1 MRYKTIYDISVS
13 LGEESINYPGDT
25 PFSRELLW
33 TIKDSGICDLS
44 KIVMSAH
51 SGTHIDVPAHFI
63 SDSKTLDFYTV
74 QDFILPARVIEIEDK
89 HSIMLSELKNIDIKP
104 GEALLFKTDNSVT
117 GLCKN
122 GVFSK
127 NFVCL
132 SPGAA
137 EFCVEKKV
145 KLVGIDYI
153 TIEKYGDE
161 AFPAHKKI
169 LGNGILVLEGLN
181 LFEVPAGSYTLMC
194 LPLKIK
200 GGEASPVRAVLFN

>member
-13 LGEESINYPGDT
+13 LGEESIDYPGDT

-51 SGTHIDVPAHFI
+51 SGTHIDAPAHFI
-63 SDSKTLDFYTV
+63 SDSKTLDSYTV
-74 QDFILPARVIEIEDK
+74 QDFILPTQVIKIEDK
-89 HSIMLSELKNIDIKP
+89 HSIMVSELENIDIKS

-122 GVFSK
+122 GVFSED
-127 NFVCL
+127 FVYL
-132 SPGAA
+132 SPDAA

-153 TIEKYGDE
+153 T
-161 AFPAHKKI
+161 HRKI
-169 LGNGILVLEGLN
+169 W
-181 LFEVPAGSYTLMC
+181 
-194 LPLKIK
+194 
-200 GGEASPVRAVLFN
+200 